1 MSVIMKEAMRR
12 NKRRVPVDHSPE
24 SRAQNYSLVFNQ
36 KGEVF
41 TPFREVNLAMPSDKC
56 TKDTS
61 HAFFCLRK
69 LIIAHKHITFSS
81 WQATSEPSLSCDKK
95 PRAQVSGVSLLTWNM
110 EECLDNRIFP
120 MRLGLFKFSH
130 CKGTTELRK
139 LLFPLREISK
149 FA

>member
-1 MSVIMKEAMRR
+1 MKEAMRR

-24 SRAQNYSLVFNQ
+24 SRAQNYALVFNQ

-95 PRAQVSGVSLLTWNM
+95 TQSTGLWGKSFDMEHGRVFRQQTFSYAPRT
-110 EECLDNRIFP
+110 F
-120 MRLGLFKFSH
+120 
-130 CKGTTELRK
+130 
-139 LLFPLREISK
+139 
-149 FA
+149 